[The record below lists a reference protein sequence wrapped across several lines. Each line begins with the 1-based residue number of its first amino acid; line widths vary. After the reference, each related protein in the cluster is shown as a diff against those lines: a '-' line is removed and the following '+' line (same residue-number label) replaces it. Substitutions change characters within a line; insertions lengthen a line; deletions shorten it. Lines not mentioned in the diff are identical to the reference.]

1 MCEGRQEIS
10 PLGDTKEVLQLS
22 MHVEYTQ
29 PDSLRAP
36 PAPFLK

>member
-1 MCEGRQEIS
+1 MCEGKQEIS

-22 MHVEYTQ
+22 MHAEYTQ

-36 PAPFLK
+36 VLFSE